1 MRVFAYSDYKQLVLD
16 RVQAAP
22 GKGRGVLQKLAA
34 AVELQP
40 SMISQVLRGK
50 RDLSVDQA
58 ALAAK
63 FLGLSE
69 LETEYFIQLVQRRR
83 AQTPELARLTDRRL
97 GELRALAEGEGDLG
111 RTDASPRP
119 SATDLSVYYSQWLYS
134 AVRILSSIE
143 QFKSVAEIAHKLG
156 EPPHLVRRIVDFLL
170 EAGFCVPEPG
180 SGGER
185 LRPATLATQVPAD
198 DSLNGTRHVL
208 NWRIKA
214 LQTLQTRDRTDG
226 EDLFKTKVVSISRAD
241 REQFGR
247 KLEALLDELQEKLA
261 QTRPEEVIC
270 LNIDWYSL

>member
-1 MRVFAYSDYKQLVLD
+1 MFEYTNYKQLILD
-16 RVQAAP
+16 QVKAAP

-58 ALAAK
+58 ALTAR

-97 GELRALAEGEGDLG
+97 AELRARAEGETAGG
-111 RTDASPRP
+111 RAESSARP
-119 SATDLSVYYSQWLYS
+119 TPTDLSVYYSQWLYS
-134 AVRILSSIE
+134 AIRILSSIE
-143 QFKSVAEIAHKLG
+143 QYKTVSEIARKLG
-156 EPPHLVRRIVDFLL
+156 EPPHLVRRVVDFLL
-170 EAGFCVPEPG
+170 EAGFCVSE
-180 SGGER
+180 SGDGER

-214 LQTLQTRDRTDG
+214 LQTLQTRDRAGG

-241 REQFGR
+241 RADFAL
-247 KLEALLDELQEKLA
+247 KLESLLDELQEKLA
-261 QTRPEEVIC
+261 RTRPEEVIC